1 MTLAQQ
7 FFELLSLL
15 LLLAGCILLHVRL
28 RRPSSLSF
36 LLSLAASAAWKLW
49 GQSVIWQMLPTP
61 PSTGTAKDLINFDYS
76 QSIIAATDLALF
88 LWVSGS
94 FFIAVKAIRPLARHA
109 A

>member
-36 LLSLAASAAWKLW
+36 LLSLAASAVWKFAGESALW
-49 GQSVIWQMLPTP
+49 QILPTP
-61 PSTGTAKDLINFDYS
+61 PSAGTAKDLISFEYS
-76 QSIIAATDLALF
+76 QSIVAATDLALF

-94 FFIAVKAIRPLARHA
+94 FFFAVKAIRPVSRHA